1 MAKAIALFTGID
13 TFTRH
18 VHVAVREDG
27 QQFYRNY
34 DFNGYGKGW
43 TKWRALNNPVPIKE
57 DRCEWGFK
65 TLSKAESAKGIRLP
79 A

>member
-18 VHVAVREDG
+18 VHVAVRADG

-43 TKWRALNNPVPIKE
+43 MKWTPLGNPVTIKE
-57 DRCEWGFK
+57 DHCEWGFK
-65 TLSKAESAKGIRLP
+65 TLSRAPSTKGIRLP